1 MADKDLRKMKRQDL
15 LELLIL
21 QSKEVL
27 RMQDDIMLKTS
38 TIEEL
43 TNMSDR
49 LKAKLNEKDEEIEG
63 ISNRLK
69 AKLDEKDRQID
80 HLKEKLDD
88 KDVQLDRLK
97 IRLDQKEAKILKLET
112 HIGEG
117 SSEENDIDDSQF
129 MMQKIYEAAQ
139 NAVGLYMKKVVDG
152 TLNQDPLT
160 VTDPEIQ
167 AAERAAGLIP
177 EEETTGSEEPQVAET
192 EVPVASAETEDAASA
207 KAGKT
212 TREGALAE
220 DSKTMED
227 GEAVEA
233 GKATRDAASA
243 KEGETPESGESIESG
258 KETDAATTADSSE
271 TPEGGEFTEAGK
283 ETETG
288 KMTENGAAA
297 EINKTTTDTAEA
309 AKTSEAT
316 TEKSNVNLK
325 KKRKNKKSG
334 L

>member
-1 MADKDLRKMKRQDL
+1 MADRDLRKMKRQDL

-43 TNMSDR
+43 TAMSDR
-49 LKAKLNEKDEEIEG
+49 LKAKLDEKDEEFEG
-63 ISNRLK
+63 MSDRLK

-152 TLNQDPLT
+152 TINQDPLS

-167 AAERAAGLIP
+167 AAERAKGLIP
-177 EEETTGSEEPQVAET
+177 EEDTPEETPPNDEEPQAEENDAYENEAEENEAEENEAEENET
-192 EVPVASAETEDAASA
+192 EENEAEENETE
-207 KAGKT
+207 
-212 TREGALAE
+212 
-220 DSKTMED
+220 
-227 GEAVEA
+227 
-233 GKATRDAASA
+233 
-243 KEGETPESGESIESG
+243 
-258 KETDAATTADSSE
+258 
-271 TPEGGEFTEAGK
+271 
-283 ETETG
+283 
-288 KMTENGAAA
+288 
-297 EINKTTTDTAEA
+297 
-309 AKTSEAT
+309 
-316 TEKSNVNLK
+316 
-325 KKRKNKKSG
+325 
-334 L
+334 